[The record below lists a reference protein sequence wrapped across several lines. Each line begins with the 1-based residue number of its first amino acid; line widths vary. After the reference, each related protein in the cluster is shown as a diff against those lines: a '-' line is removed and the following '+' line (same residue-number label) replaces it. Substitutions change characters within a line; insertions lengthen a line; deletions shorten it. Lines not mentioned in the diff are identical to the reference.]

1 MSNAAASASDSS
13 SEPIYCRFG
22 KRNLDGM
29 SWLGPLLNNKI
40 GDRLNLEL
48 RHEHLFFIQGDRVVK
63 DIGYSEKGRRFSEI
77 ELEKPIRSLEDLK
90 KNGYWLVGRTYDP
103 AIMEEALARQHD
115 GYYYCLFSNQ
125 CQD

>member
-1 MSNAAASASDSS
+1 MSNAATPASNSN
-13 SEPIYCRFG
+13 SEPIYCRFA

-48 RHEHLFFIQGDRVVK
+48 RHEHLFFIQGDGVLK

-90 KNGYWLVGRTYDP
+90 KNGYWLVGPTYDP
-103 AIMEEALARQHD
+103 AIMEEALARQQD